1 MIELT
6 LGQVAAVTR
15 GTLRRADPTV
25 RVTGSVEFDSRRVT
39 PGGLFV
45 AFAGEHA
52 DGHDHAAA
60 AIDAGAVAAVVTR
73 RVAVPHVLVGD
84 GLAAMAA
91 LATEV
96 ARHLSATVIG
106 ITGSSGK
113 TSTKD
118 LVAALLERIGPTIA
132 PPGSFN
138 NELGHP
144 YTVLRAD
151 TSTRFLVLETSA
163 RGIGHIRAL
172 TRIASPRI
180 GVVLNVGSAHLGE
193 FGSREAIATAKAE
206 LVEAL
211 PAARD
216 GGVAVLNAD
225 DPLVA
230 GMANRTRARVVTV
243 GESAGVDVRAD
254 RVRLDD
260 LGRATFR
267 LTAPA
272 GTTMVTLPL
281 VGGHHVG
288 NALAA
293 AAVAL
298 ECGLSVPAIAEALS
312 VAGPRSRW
320 RMELVERTDGV
331 VVINDAYNANP
342 ESVRAALKTLAA
354 IGRTRPA
361 RTVAVLGEMA
371 ELGADAAVEHDAI
384 GRLAVRLDISR
395 LIAVGAAARPMAHGA
410 ALEGSWDGESTWVA
424 DSDAALILL
433 QHELRPGDVV
443 LVKASRAASLERVA
457 IALGDASAAAVNSG
471 ERPERRTGRE

>member
-1 MIELT
+1 M
-6 LGQVAAVTR
+6 A
-15 GTLRRADPTV
+15 
-25 RVTGSVEFDSRRVT
+25 RVTGSVEFDSRLIT

-45 AFAGEHA
+45 AFAGEQA
-52 DGHDHAAA
+52 DGHEHAAA
-60 AIDAGAVAAVVTR
+60 AVDAGAVAAVVTR
-73 RVAVPHVLVGD
+73 PVAVPHVLVGD

-118 LVAALLERIGPTIA
+118 LVAALVERAGPTIA

-151 TSTRFLVLETSA
+151 ASTRFLVLETSA

-172 TRIASPRI
+172 TRIAPPRI

-193 FGSREAIATAKAE
+193 FGSREAIATAKGE

-211 PAARD
+211 PAATD
-216 GGVAVLNAD
+216 GGVAILNGD

-230 GMANRTRARVVTV
+230 RMANRTRARVVTV
-243 GESAGVDVRAD
+243 GESPGVDVRAD
-254 RVRLDD
+254 QVRLDD
-260 LGRATFR
+260 LGHATFR
-267 LTAPA
+267 LSAPA
-272 GTTMVTLPL
+272 GTTTVALPL

-293 AAVAL
+293 AAVAM
-298 ECGLSVPAIAEALS
+298 ECGLSVPAIAETLS
-312 VAGPRSRW
+312 AAGPRSRW
-320 RMELVERTDGV
+320 RMELVERADGV

-354 IGRTRPA
+354 IGRARPA
-361 RTVAVLGEMA
+361 RTLAVLGEMA
-371 ELGADAAVEHDAI
+371 ELGADAADEHDAI

-424 DSDAALILL
+424 DSDAALTLL

-443 LVKASRAASLERVA
+443 LVKASRAASLERIA
-457 IALGDASAAAVNSG
+457 IALGDASAAAVDSG
-471 ERPERRTGRE
+471 ERPERRTGQE

>member
-6 LGQVAAVTR
+6 LGRVAAVTQ
-15 GTLRRADPTV
+15 GKLHGADPTA
-25 RVTGSVEFDSRRVT
+25 RVTGSVEFDSRLIT

-45 AFAGEHA
+45 AFAGEHE

-60 AIDAGAVAAVVTR
+60 AVKAGAVAAVVTR
-73 RVAVPHVLVGD
+73 PVAVPHVLVGD
-84 GLAAMAA
+84 GLAALAA
-91 LATEV
+91 LAADV
-96 ARHLSATVIG
+96 ARRLSATIIG

-118 LVAALLERIGPTIA
+118 LVAALVERAGPTIA

-151 TSTRFLVLETSA
+151 ASTRFLVLETSA

-172 TRIASPRI
+172 TRIAPPRI

-193 FGSREAIATAKAE
+193 FGSREAIATAKGE

-211 PAARD
+211 PAATD
-216 GGVAVLNAD
+216 GGVAILNAD

-230 GMANRTRARVVTV
+230 SMANRTRARVVTV
-243 GESAGVDVRAD
+243 GESPGADVRAD
-254 RVRLDD
+254 QVQLDD
-260 LGRATFR
+260 LGHATFR
-267 LTAPA
+267 LNSRA

-312 VAGPRSRW
+312 AAGPRSRW

-354 IGRTRPA
+354 IGRARPA

-371 ELGADAAVEHDAI
+371 ELGADAADEHDAI

-424 DSDAALILL
+424 DSDAALTLL

-443 LVKASRAASLERVA
+443 LVKASRAASLERIA

-471 ERPERRTGRE
+471 GRPERRTGQE